1 MVAKN
6 RDDAEK
12 LKRKYPDRIPVIV
25 TRNKH
30 SSTTPDIDKHKYL
43 VPVDLTTGQLLYVI
57 RKRLNLTSDKALFLF
72 VNKSVM
78 NTNTLISSIYEEEQC
93 KEDGFL
99 YVVYSCESVF
109 G

>member
-1 MVAKN
+1 MVEKN
-6 RDDAEK
+6 RVDAEK
-12 LKRKYPDRIPVIV
+12 LMRKYPDRIPVIV
-25 TRNKH
+25 SRNKH
-30 SSTTPDIDKHKYL
+30 STTTPEIDKHKYL
-43 VPVDLTTGQLLYVI
+43 VPVDLTAGQLLYVI

-78 NTNTLISSIYEEEQC
+78 NTNMLISSIYEQEQC

-99 YVVYSCESVF
+99 YVVCNVENTF

>member
-6 RDDAEK
+6 RDEAEK
-12 LKRKYPDRIPVIV
+12 LMGKYPDRVPIIV
-25 TRNKH
+25 SRNKH
-30 SSTTPDIDKHKYL
+30 STTTPEIDKHKYL
-43 VPVDLTTGQLLYVI
+43 VPVDLTAGQLLYVI
-57 RKRLNLTSDKALFLF
+57 RKRLNLSSDKGLFIF
-72 VNKSVM
+72 VNKAVM
-78 NTNTLISSIYEEEQC
+78 STDTLIISIYQQEQC

>member
-6 RDDAEK
+6 RDEAEK
-12 LKRKYPDRIPVIV
+12 LMRKYPDRIPVIV

-30 SSTTPDIDKHKYL
+30 STTTPDIDKHRYL
-43 VPVDLTTGQLLYVI
+43 VPCDLTTGQLQYVI
-57 RKRLNLTSDKALFLF
+57 RKRLNLTSDKGLFLF
-72 VNKSVM
+72 VNKTIMS
-78 NTNTLISSIYEEEQC
+78 TDTLIISAYQTDQC

>member
-6 RDDAEK
+6 RDEAEK

-25 TRNKH
+25 SRNKH
-30 SSTTPDIDKHKYL
+30 STTTPEIDKHKYL
-43 VPVDLTTGQLLYVI
+43 VPCDLTAGQLLYVI

-78 NTNTLISSIYEEEQC
+78 NTNTLISSIYEEEQS

>member
-1 MVAKN
+1 MVEKN
-6 RDDAEK
+6 RVDAEK
-12 LKRKYPDRIPVIV
+12 LMRKYPDRIPVIV
-25 TRNKH
+25 SRNKH
-30 SSTTPDIDKHKYL
+30 STTTPEIDKHKYL
-43 VPVDLTTGQLLYVI
+43 VPVDLTAGQLLYVI

-72 VNKSVM
+72 VNKAVM
-78 NTNTLISSIYEEEQC
+78 NTNMLINSIYEQC